1 MLIAKVLITLLI
13 GLTCYLLIDAVVFVL
28 REHIHCDR
36 FLIVFTGIIALLWQV
51 WLISIWFR

>member
-1 MLIAKVLITLLI
+1 MIIAKVLITLLI

-28 REHIHCDR
+28 REIHCDR
-36 FLIVFTGIIALLWQV
+36 FLIVFVGIIALLWQV